1 MEWLFL
7 REITMKFI
15 LLGIERMT
23 GTLAHL
29 YDSVI
34 IIGAIIGKIID
45 FISEHKLFTLP
56 SNSKWTR
63 YYQDH
68 CHALSILFNVP
79 ATIYTRKE
87 EGKGEVSFGLVPGH
101 AYSLIAVKKLSNGAQ
116 LVCVSNPSCST
127 LPLLTS
133 LHDISSVLYRLILLH
148 KTNNRWK

>member
-1 MEWLFL
+1 
-7 REITMKFI
+7 MKFI

-45 FISEHKLFTLP
+45 FIYPNTNSSLFP
-56 SNSKWTR
+56 QIANEQDI
-63 YYQDH
+63 YQDH

-133 LHDISSVLYRLILLH
+133 LSLCLSLSLFSLSLCLILGAQSMGH
-148 KTNNRWK
+148 CRVVW